1 MLSTSSGDVTR
12 VPLLILFIPVF
23 PLCDSIKAGHTGI
36 VAVGPPEDAPVV
48 DDGVGAPVPLVV
60 HVEEQSLAVDVDP
73 GSVVVLVL
81 GLVLTQVLRPQ
92 PGDKPTGLQ
101 CYRARTTP
109 WMCFILRTE
118 QELD

>member
-48 DDGVGAPVPLVV
+48 DDGVGAPVPIVV
-60 HVEEQSLAVDVDP
+60 HVEEQSLAVHVDP
-73 GSVVVLVL
+73 GSVVCLPR
-81 GLVLTQVLRPQ
+81 GLVLTQVLRPDSLNISTSLECH
-92 PGDKPTGLQ
+92 GS
-101 CYRARTTP
+101 RATAL
-109 WMCFILRTE
+109 CAS
-118 QELD
+118 

>member
-23 PLCDSIKAGHTGI
+23 PLCDSLKAGYARI

-60 HVEEQSLAVDVDP
+60 HVEEQSLAVDIDP

-92 PGDKPTGLQ
+92 PGD
-101 CYRARTTP
+101 
-109 WMCFILRTE
+109 
-118 QELD
+118 